1 MAEHDESIAEAR
13 VVVPCA
19 EERTFTFEPRRSALV
34 VIDMQRDF
42 LEPDG
47 WCAAMYGEAAA
58 MRAIIPRVVTL
69 AALMREA
76 GCTVIHTREGYAPDL
91 SDVHPMK
98 EERRVVGEAGPL
110 GRFLIKGEPGQDFV
124 DVLQPKA
131 GEPVIDKPGFSA
143 FYRTDL
149 EARLARQGITHLI
162 LAGITTQ
169 CCVHSTLRDA
179 VDRGYWCL
187 TVADGC
193 AALEPAW
200 HDAAISLI
208 ASENHLFGWVCTLAD
223 IHTGLGSVAPAPS
236 AAAEAS

>member
-1 MAEHDESIAEAR
+1 MVEHVESITDAR
-13 VVVPCA
+13 VVIPCA
-19 EERTFTFEPRRSALV
+19 NARSFSFEPPRSALI

-47 WCAAMYGEAAA
+47 WCAARYGEAAA
-58 MRAIIPRVVTL
+58 MRAIIPRVTTL
-69 AALMREA
+69 TELMRAA

-98 EERRVVGEAGPL
+98 RERGVVGTAGPL
-110 GRFLIKGEPGQDFV
+110 GRFIIRGESGHDFV
-124 DVLQPKA
+124 DELTPKA
-131 GEPVIDKPGFSA
+131 GEPVIDKAGFGA

-149 EARLARQGITHLI
+149 EARLARRGITHLI

-169 CCVHSTLRDA
+169 CCVQSTLREA

-187 TVADGC
+187 TVADCC
-193 AALEPAW
+193 AALDPAW

-208 ASENHLFGWVCTLAD
+208 GSENHLFGWVCTLAD
-223 IHTGLGSVAPAPS
+223 VRAGLASVAPTR
-236 AAAEAS
+236 AAAHGGS